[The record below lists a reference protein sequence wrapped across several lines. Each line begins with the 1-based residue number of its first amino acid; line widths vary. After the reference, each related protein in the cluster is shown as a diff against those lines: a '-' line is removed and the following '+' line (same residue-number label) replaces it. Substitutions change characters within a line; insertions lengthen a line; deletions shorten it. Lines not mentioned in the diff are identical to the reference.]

1 MKYAIKVPVDDGW
14 LYVTETDTNG
24 NLIAKTFDTREE
36 AEALKKSID
45 YLDSDAL
52 SQVVEYHKDA
62 LGNTI
67 FKLTEEQI
75 EELRVKKQAIKEELY
90 DKVKMEMFKASS
102 ALEGLP
108 PEENII
114 PDSWVIIEVKT
125 PAGQFQKILSGWS
138 GGYLYGDS
146 WRMSSPMKELNIKVN
161 QDFFTVDTETGSRY
175 TLYKSRQGLRMSNA
189 GIYNELKEKYGNMM
203 EIVEL

>member
-1 MKYAIKVPVDDGW
+1 MKYAIKVPIDEGW
-14 LYVTETDTNG
+14 LYVTETDANG

-52 SQVVEYHKDA
+52 SQVVEYHKDS

-67 FKLTEEQI
+67 FKLTQEEI

-102 ALEGLP
+102 A
-108 PEENII
+108 
-114 PDSWVIIEVKT
+114 
-125 PAGQFQKILSGWS
+125 Q
-138 GGYLYGDS
+138 
-146 WRMSSPMKELNIKVN
+146 
-161 QDFFTVDTETGSRY
+161 
-175 TLYKSRQGLRMSNA
+175 LRNKDAS
-189 GIYNELKEKYGNMM
+189 KD
-203 EIVEL
+203 